1 MLTNLNHVLEY
12 GNNNNCAIAG
22 FNVFGY
28 EDAYAVVKAAENLDT
43 PVILMANQDAVRYM
57 PVNILGGILI
67 DLAQEAKV
75 PVCVHLD
82 HSPSFADI
90 RAGIEAGFT
99 SVMLDA
105 SQDPLEENIAKTI
118 EVVQFARP
126 LGVSVES
133 EVGSVGFSDPSVKVQ
148 TEYSDPETAK
158 MFAEATKVDALA
170 ISIGNVHRMT
180 TQTVHLQF
188 ERLKKIHE
196 LISIPLVLHGS
207 SGIPDDELVK
217 ATQNGIRKVNIGT
230 TLRMVF
236 GNTLREEMKE
246 NPEEFDRIKLFKGCM
261 DNVQKKAEEKMRL
274 MSFDSADRKTI
285 LQNKKNR

>member
-12 GNNNNCAIAG
+12 GNKNNCAIAG

-28 EDAYAVVKAAENLDT
+28 EDAYAVVKAAEKLGT
-43 PVILMANQDAVRYM
+43 PVILMANKDAVEHM
-57 PVNILGGILI
+57 PVKILAGILI

-82 HSPSFADI
+82 HSPSSEAI
-90 RAGIEAGFT
+90 RAGIDAGFT
-99 SVMLDA
+99 SVMLDV
-105 SQDPLEENIAKTI
+105 SQEPLQENISKTV
-118 EVVQFARP
+118 EVVGFARP

-133 EVGSVGFSDPSVKVQ
+133 EIGSVGFSDPSIKIENKY
-148 TEYSDPETAK
+148 TDPETAK
-158 MFAEATKVDALA
+158 IFAEATRVDALA
-170 ISIGNVHRMT
+170 ISIGNLHRMT

-196 LISIPLVLHGS
+196 LVSIPLVLHGS
-207 SGIPDDELVK
+207 SGIPDDELVR

-236 GNTLREEMKE
+236 GNTLREELEE
-246 NPEEFDRIKLFKGCM
+246 NPGEFDRIKLFKGCM

-274 MSFDSADRKTI
+274 MSSFHFSGK
-285 LQNKKNR
+285 